1 MIVLTLTNCPIS
13 LRGDLT
19 KWLLEVNTG
28 VFVGRVSARVR
39 DNLWKRVIE
48 NVKQGQAT
56 LVYNTNNEQ
65 HMEFKI
71 HQSENE
77 IIDFDGLKLV
87 LRPSSSRIKQISS
100 RRLGF
105 SKAAKMLMAKRRQN
119 KIVCNI
125 ATNSLTYPQNY
136 VILDLETSGLNAVN
150 DEIIEIGMLKIR
162 NNEIAESYSSLIKV
176 KTPLKPI
183 IVQLTGINDDL
194 LSKDGRNLAEV
205 LLEACDFI
213 GDDILLGHNIAFD
226 MGFVYQNLQKY
237 GIEMLQNRTFD
248 TMEMYGKILN
258 GRKSSKKL
266 IDVAKNYGIKVENTH
281 RSIVDCLTIKNV
293 YDMIRKNQEK

>member
-19 KWLLEVNTG
+19 KWLLEINTG

-39 DNLWKRVIE
+39 DNLWKRVTE

-87 LRPSSSRIKQISS
+87 LKPSPSRIKQISN

-119 KIVCNI
+119 NI
-125 ATNSLTYPQNY
+125 ENNTANKRLAYPQDY

-162 NNEIAESYSSLIKV
+162 NNTIAESYSALIKA
-176 KTPLKPI
+176 KQPLKSI

-205 LLEACDFI
+205 LLEAQNFI

-226 MGFVYQNLQKY
+226 MGFIYQNLRKC
-237 GIEMLQNRTFD
+237 GFEGLRNKTFD
-248 TMEMYGKILN
+248 TMEIYEKSLN
-258 GRKSSKKL
+258 GRKASKKL
-266 IDVAKNYGIKVENTH
+266 IDIAKNYGIKVETTH
-281 RSIVDCLTIKNV
+281 RSLVDCLTIKNV
-293 YDMIRKNQEK
+293 YDQLRKRQEK